1 MNSRGVSAKSKNK
14 TQLDNQ
20 EALEEE
26 LEHQIKKANLL
37 GSPHKLIRQ

>member
-1 MNSRGVSAKSKNK
+1 MNSRVISAKSKKGTN
-14 TQLDNQ
+14 LDNQ

-37 GSPHKLIRQ
+37 GFRI